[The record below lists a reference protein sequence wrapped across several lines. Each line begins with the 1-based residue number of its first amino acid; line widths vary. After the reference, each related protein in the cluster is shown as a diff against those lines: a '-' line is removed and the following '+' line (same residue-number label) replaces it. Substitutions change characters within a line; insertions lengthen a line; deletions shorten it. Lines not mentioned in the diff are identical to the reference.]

1 MLNIASKK
9 DLSELSRMIAD
20 ALKNTN
26 DMTVIQDNALDI
38 LKKELQFLQQR
49 VELLEFQLRK
59 EK

>member
-1 MLNIASKK
+1 MFKIATKK

-49 VELLEFQLRK
+49 VELLEFQSRK
-59 EK
+59 DR